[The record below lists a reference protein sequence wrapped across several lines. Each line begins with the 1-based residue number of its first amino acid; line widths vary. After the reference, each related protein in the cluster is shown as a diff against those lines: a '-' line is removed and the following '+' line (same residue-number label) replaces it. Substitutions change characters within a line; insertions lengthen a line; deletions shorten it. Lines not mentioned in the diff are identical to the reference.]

1 MKSRN
6 YRGVPLAL
14 VLTAATLLFT
24 ARCEKAPTA
33 GSDKEAGTDSAAG
46 AKPKADDPV
55 VIHVNGQEIRKSEFE
70 AAMDNVPPQMK
81 VALQSPAGRKAVAE
95 QLVELKLLQKQA
107 EKEGVLND
115 PAVKARIEIERGRII
130 ANAAITKMMER
141 EGTPDLQKYYNEHK
155 SKFELAKARQILI
168 AYQGGQAQ
176 ARDGKTLS
184 EADARAKAQKI
195 ADEIRAGAKFEQV
208 AKKESDDK
216 NGGAKG
222 GDMGTISRGSVPK
235 EIEDVLFTLP
245 VNSVSEPVRSRYG
258 YHIFQVQSRE
268 TKSFDEVKG
277 FLEQRYPELKAQDLV
292 EGLKK
297 TAQIKYEESFF
308 GKS

>member
-1 MKSRN
+1 MNSRN
-6 YRGVPLAL
+6 DRAIPFAL
-14 VLTAATLLFT
+14 VLTALALVFT
-24 ARCEKAPTA
+24 AGCEKAPTA
-33 GSDKEAGTDSAAG
+33 GSDKEAKTDSAVTAR
-46 AKPKADDPV
+46 PRADDPV

-70 AAMDNVPPQMK
+70 AAMDNVPAQMK
-81 VALQSPAGRKAVAE
+81 AALQTPAGRKAVAE

-141 EGTPDLQKYYNEHK
+141 EGTPDLQKYYNENK
-155 SKFELAKARQILI
+155 TKFELAKARQILI
-168 AYQGGQAQ
+168 AYQGGQAP
-176 ARDGKTLS
+176 AKDGKTLS
-184 EADARAKAQKI
+184 EADALAKAQRLLGQ
-195 ADEIRAGAKFEQV
+195 IRGGAKFEQV

-245 VNSVSEPVRSRYG
+245 VNSVSEPVKSRYG
-258 YHIFQVQSRE
+258 YHIFQVQNRE

-277 FLEQRYPELKAQDLV
+277 FLEQRYPELKAQDIV

-297 TAQIKYEESFF
+297 TAQIKYEEAFF

>member
-1 MKSRN
+1 MNSHN
-6 YRGVPLAL
+6 YRAVPLAL
-14 VLTAATLLFT
+14 ALTALTLVFT

-33 GSDKEAGTDSAAG
+33 GSDKEAKTDSAA
-46 AKPKADDPV
+46 AARPKADDPV

-70 AAMDNVPPQMK
+70 AAMDNVPAQMK
-81 VALQSPAGRKAVAE
+81 AALQTPAGRKAVAE

-141 EGTPDLQKYYNEHK
+141 EGTPDLQKYYNENK
-155 SKFELAKARQILI
+155 TKFELAKARQILI
-168 AYQGGQAQ
+168 AYQGGQAP
-176 ARDGKTLS
+176 AKDGKTLS
-184 EADARAKAQKI
+184 EADALAKAQRLLGQ
-195 ADEIRAGAKFEQV
+195 IRGGAKFEQV

-245 VNSVSEPVRSRYG
+245 VNSVSEPLKSRYG
-258 YHIFQVQSRE
+258 YHIFQVQNRE
-268 TKSFDEVKG
+268 TKSFEEVKG
-277 FLEQRYPELKAQDLV
+277 FLQQRYPELKAQDIV

-297 TAQIKYEESFF
+297 TAQIKYEEAFF